1 VSKSKSKKQK
11 KSSKSNNVAAEVALA
26 ISAITNQ
33 ADPVDMP
40 SADDVYRLL
49 AAEGSQEAMSDIL
62 KDIELKLTDITQATD
77 ALHQTITSICSAA
90 QNNYCEHLAK
100 VWLSLANG
108 AANISNS
115 RFNEIKA
122 QDAFSSASFSIPSV
136 VPPESEIVS
145 VQTVSVMLGPDTKLL
160 TEILNDINLA
170 YGKMLG
176 KSGLVML
183 ATIANTLRIAN
194 TSTEILNNASQE
206 LDKAKVMLELLE
218 AKFSNLTVESEQ
230 LNEQSTVKW
239 L

>member
-1 VSKSKSKKQK
+1 MSKSKSKKQK
-11 KSSKSNNVAAEVALA
+11 KSSKPTSISAEIALA

-49 AAEGSQEAMSDIL
+49 AAEGSQEAISDIL
-62 KDIELKLTDITQATD
+62 KDIELKLTDITLATD
-77 ALHQTITSICSAA
+77 ALHQTVTSVCSAA

-115 RFNEIKA
+115 KFNEIKA
-122 QDAFSSASFSIPSV
+122 HDIFSLASFSIPSV
-136 VPPESEIVS
+136 VPPDTEIDS
-145 VQTVSVMLGPDTKLL
+145 VQTVNVMLGPDTRLL
-160 TEILNDINLA
+160 TEILANIDLA
-170 YGKMLG
+170 YGKIIG
-176 KSGLVML
+176 KAGLVVL
-183 ATIANTLRIAN
+183 ATIANTLHIAN
-194 TSTEILNNASQE
+194 TSTEILNNVSQE

-218 AKFSNLTVESEQ
+218 AKFSNLPVESEQ
-230 LNEQSTVKW
+230 LNEKSTVKW